1 VAFKDAI
8 MVELRVL
15 GALRL
20 GASDRRDVEKFVHQ
34 SKRVALLAYLAAAV
48 PRGPHRRDKL
58 LALFW
63 PELDEPR
70 ARAALNQAVYV
81 LRATLG
87 EPAFSPRGDG
97 AIELN
102 GDVVWCDAVAFE
114 AALDGGRA
122 GEALEL
128 YRGDLLDGFFISGA
142 PEFEHWLDGERE
154 RLRRRASDGAW
165 ALAEA
170 KAAEGNAYEAA
181 RWARQAAEL
190 SPADEA
196 GARRLMT
203 FLHGLGDRGAAIRAY
218 EALTERLAH
227 EYDLEPSGETQALAA
242 AIRDEPQRAPVNRP
256 VKLFPARFTTAL
268 AAAQRR
274 MPVAWLVAT
283 ALAVTGLI
291 VGTWV
296 WLRRS
301 ESTPPPVIRFAL
313 EFAGVQPMASGVGG
327 PTIAM
332 SPDGRRLVY
341 VGAGEQGPQLFLR
354 PLDRVETVAISHTR
368 GAELPF
374 FSPDGEWLGFVSGNT
389 ISKVRLAGGPA
400 ITVCKV
406 TTNVSGASWGPN
418 DVIVFAT
425 PTGLWQVRAGGG
437 DARILARDTAR
448 GEQYRWPEI
457 LPDGRSAVFTRVT
470 ETGFQLAAVS
480 LETGTVLP
488 LGIEGTNPHFVTA
501 GDLLFARQDG
511 ALLAARFDPNALRIT
526 GPARPVS
533 DGVQVGIAGAAKLG
547 VSRGGTLAYFQES
560 SGNRTLAVV
569 DRSGHAETIPV
580 PIQGFGSA
588 NFSADG
594 RQVVTDI
601 AETGGDRRDIWVL
614 DLARNTFRRVTFD
627 SGSLRP
633 IWSPDGHRI
642 AFGSKPGGRPFGW
655 GIRWIQADGVDS
667 AETLVPGDLEQFP
680 GAFTPDGQGLVF
692 SKRDLV
698 TGRDIWVLPLA
709 GERKPRPYLR
719 TPYDEEGAAVSPD
732 GRWLAYVS
740 NESGQDEVYVRA
752 FPRPGSAVLVSAGG
766 GREPHWAPSG
776 RELFYRNQDGMV
788 VAAVH
793 SASSFRVGRRTVLFN
808 TDPYVSS
815 SIQAAYDVHPDG
827 RRFLMVRREG
837 GAARAEVVV
846 VVLNS
851 LAQQGL
857 AQGNSPGQH

>member
-1 VAFKDAI
+1 

-20 GASDRRDVEKFVHQ
+20 SASDRRDVDHLVHQ
-34 SKRVALLAYLAAAV
+34 AKRVALLAYLAAAV
-48 PRGPHRRDKL
+48 PRGPQRRDKL

-63 PELDEPR
+63 SELDEPR

-81 LRATLG
+81 LRASLG
-87 EPAFSPRGDG
+87 EPAISPRGDG
-97 AIELN
+97 TIELN
-102 GDVVWCDAVAFE
+102 GAVVWCDAVAFE

-122 GEALEL
+122 DEALAL

-165 ALAEA
+165 TLAEA
-170 KAAEGNAYEAA
+170 NAAKGNAFEAA

-227 EYDLEPSGETQALAA
+227 RYDLEPSGETQALAA
-242 AIRDEPQRAPVNRP
+242 AIRHEPQPAPVIRSVKSLP
-256 VKLFPARFTTAL
+256 VRLTTAL
-268 AAAQRR
+268 GAAQRR

-283 ALAVTGLI
+283 ALALTGLI

-296 WLRRS
+296 WFRPL
-301 ESTPPPVIRFAL
+301 ESTPPVIRFAL
-313 EFAGVQPMASGVGG
+313 EFPGVQPLASGVAG
-327 PTIAM
+327 PTIAV
-332 SPDGRRLVY
+332 SPDGARLVY
-341 VGAGEQGPQLFLR
+341 VGAGAQGLQLFLR
-354 PLDRVETVAISHTR
+354 SLDRVETVAIPHTR

-374 FSPDGEWLGFVSGNT
+374 FSPDGEWLGFVTGNT
-389 ISKVRLAGGPA
+389 ISKVPLAGGPA

-406 TTNVSGASWGPN
+406 PTNVSGASWGPN

-437 DARILARDTAR
+437 DARILAPDTAR

-470 ETGFQLAAVS
+470 DAGFQLAAVS
-480 LETGTVLP
+480 LETGAVLP
-488 LGIEGTNPHFVTA
+488 LGMEGTNPHFVTA

-511 ALLAARFDPNALRIT
+511 ALLAARFDPNELRIT
-526 GPARPVS
+526 GPALPVS
-533 DGVQVGIAGAAKLG
+533 DGVLVGIAGAAKLG
-547 VSRGGTLAYFQES
+547 VSRGGTLAYFQEF
-560 SGNRTLAVV
+560 SGNHTLVVV
-569 DRSGHAETIPV
+569 DRSGHAETVPV
-580 PIQGFGSA
+580 PIQGFASA
-588 NFSADG
+588 SFSADG

-601 AETGGDRRDIWVL
+601 SETGGDRRDIWVL

-667 AETLVPGDLEQFP
+667 AETLLPGDLEQFP
-680 GAFTPDGQGLVF
+680 GAFTPDGRGLVF
-692 SKRDLV
+692 SKRDLA

-719 TPYDEEGAAVSPD
+719 TPFDEEGAAVSPD

-752 FPRPGSAVLVSAGG
+752 FPRPGSAVLVSTGG
-766 GREPHWAPSG
+766 GREPRWAPSG
-776 RELFYRNQDGMV
+776 RELFYRNQEGMV
-788 VAAVH
+788 ATAVH
-793 SASSFRVGRRTVLFN
+793 ASSSFRLGRRMVLFN
-808 TDPYVSS
+808 TDPYLSS
-815 SIQAAYDVHPDG
+815 TIRAAYDVHPDG
-827 RRFLMVRREG
+827 RRFLMVRQGSGRTEL
-837 GAARAEVVV
+837 V

-857 AQGNSPGQH
+857 AQGSSPGPR